1 MKKLISSLLVFV
13 FMMTIAIVPVPSASV
28 DDAEIG
34 ASAELAE
41 TGAISPERQKVVDY
55 MMDMATVEWKCGK
68 KFQCGNWDIFYANQ
82 TYYGIPYDQA
92 AIWNTTGD
100 CVDMNEF
107 INLIKGGKTIN
118 GRIGR
123 SDCSSTVS
131 LAMRQVDKSVK
142 ITGTSYMYPGAN
154 GFIAVGDYSFK
165 TNTVQT
171 CLNNGKT
178 KMFNAYKLLQP
189 GDCIVHNGNYKN
201 NKGETV
207 YIGHA
212 ILIVGN
218 NPSKETVTVVHQSSG
233 NYVYNPKTKTCWSR
247 GPSDYSRGI
256 INNTL
261 PRNSSW
267 GVNCEIKYSALFS
280 DYYIPLTCKVLTKS
294 SPSTVT
300 KPSAPSSVTF
310 KSTSLGK
317 GDTLVASWGKVPGA
331 NKYNVKVF
339 CNGKQK
345 DSKSITGT
353 SYSYKANDE
362 GTYYV
367 TVSASNSAG
376 TSSEKKSGNATVY
389 PNYTV
394 KWVDFDGSVIK
405 TQTVKYGG
413 NGTNPPANP
422 VREGYTF
429 QGWDKTANSIKANT
443 TITATYKINTYSV
456 TFVDYNGGTIGSVQ
470 RVDYGKSATAP
481 ENVPVQAGYK
491 FIGWNT
497 EDYKSVTKSMTV
509 SAVYEWEN
517 TDLPIG
523 MNITSAKR
531 NEEGTGYVVTVDLNN
546 FPNDFT
552 KGKIV
557 VALKT
562 DAGKMVAS
570 ETRTISLPEGN
581 HCTEKITVLYS
592 GLVKN
597 VEVSMVG
604 VVDDETTG
612 TPKAK
617 TVKSAVDIGNEWS
630 DWSPNQPAE
639 GLMSESRTEY
649 RYKDSKTIRATTK
662 PATPAGFTFV
672 NSALIANDYTGWSAW
687 SAYSTKKQTTS
698 ALKEQGTTKGYRY
711 YAFVCSN
718 CGQRD
723 PYSGKCS
730 KCGKTGTLSW
740 NEMYYEK
747 IGSSVTSGAGSW
759 DSTRGYCTINGKRWT
774 YEKPGCSNGA
784 GGTGQPTT
792 TMYRY
797 RTRQQYS
804 NYNYIQTNFSNWQV
818 DPVTASS
825 TRQVE
830 TRTTYRFKSNNIEI
844 PCYNYK
850 RYKYTNLNTG
860 KAVYTYSSAYPDSMD
875 YPGEW
880 EYNTSFTE
888 LNLVSTI
895 DDGIGL
901 YNGYG
906 EDSWYKADV
915 NAEGGSTIYETVKSL
930 EDGEGIQRHL
940 EGTLENAPNKVVT
953 LLVYKGQNTDPTAN
967 QIEYIGQT
975 TTDETGFYSFD
986 YITKEE
992 PSVTTGDFVIT
1003 IGAEGSTYYQ
1013 TVGKIEAPKPVY
1025 SVEFFLP
1032 DGTHVGTSNVVAGG
1046 AAEAP
1051 EAPEIEGYEFIG
1063 WDTALK
1069 NIQENTVVEAVYREK
1084 TCVVVFVDWD
1094 ESFVSMKELPYG
1106 SELTSDVIPEQE
1118 AKMFEYWSL
1127 ADDTPAQIVTD
1138 NMIVTAK
1145 YKDAVYVVTFFDAD
1159 GNVLSEQE
1167 LGYGEEALAPVGCE
1181 ASSPKMTFARWD
1193 SEGEEQ
1199 YVTRSMAIHP
1209 EFEYVEDSAVPKFTI
1224 ESGTY
1229 SDPQTVGLY
1238 SLSANTSI
1246 YYLVNDNNTPIDEA
1260 VSFTD
1265 EDFIEYESPIEVTD
1279 NSVIYAYAVSPEK
1292 NRSELVTVS
1301 LSIGEEQPT
1310 EPSTEPP
1317 TVVPTNPTEG
1327 ETIIL
1332 GDVDGDGVVTIID
1345 ATYIQRKLASIPIL
1359 FELNETVAD
1368 TDEDGS
1374 VTIIDATYIQRWLA
1388 NLPSNDNIGKPI

>member
-1 MKKLISSLLVFV
+1 MKKCLSIVLIVVLLFSSL
-13 FMMTIAIVPVPSASV
+13 TILAHAETV
-28 DDAEIG
+28 D
-34 ASAELAE
+34 LAE
-41 TGAISPERQKVVDY
+41 SNAISTERQKVVDY
-55 MMDMATVEWKCGK
+55 MMSMATIKWKCGK
-68 KFQCGNWDIFYANQ
+68 YFCTVHDEYYEGN
-82 TYYGIPYDQA
+82 TYYGIPYSWYA
-92 AIWNTTGD
+92 AKYDVITLERFKD
-100 CVDMNEF
+100 
-107 INLIKGGKTIN
+107 LIKDGKTID
-118 GRIGR
+118 GCIGR
-123 SDCSSTVS
+123 NDCSSTVS
-131 LAMRQVDKSVK
+131 LSMRQVDKTVYGQSC
-142 ITGTSYMYPGAN
+142 TPDMRPGVN
-154 GFIAVGDYSFK
+154 GFVKVGSYEWVNTSGHQTDK
-165 TNTVQT
+165 TAT
-171 CLNNGKT
+171 CKKNGRDV
-178 KMFNAYKLLQP
+178 MFAAYAQMLP
-189 GDCIVHNGNYKN
+189 GDALCID
-201 NKGETV
+201 
-207 YIGHA
+207 GHA
-212 ILIVGN
+212 MMIMSN
-218 NPSKETVTVVHQSSG
+218 
-233 NYVYNPKTKTCWSR
+233 NPKTQTVTITHQSHKNFKYDPKTNKTTR
-247 GPSDYSRGI
+247 LADRANGY
-256 INNTL
+256 

-267 GVNCEIKYSALFS
+267 GINESLEYKDLFNS
-280 DYYIPLTCKVLTKS
+280 YCVPLTCSVLAKS

-300 KPSAPSSVTF
+300 KPSAPSSVSF

-317 GDTLVASWGKVPGA
+317 GDTLVASWGKVSGA
-331 NKYNVKVF
+331 TKYNVKVF
-339 CNGKQK
+339 YNGKQK
-345 DSKSITGT
+345 ESKSITGT

-394 KWVDFDGSVIK
+394 KWVDYDGSVIK

-429 QGWDKTANSIKANT
+429 QNWQGSANNIKANT

-456 TFVDYNGGTIGSVQ
+456 TFVDYNGSTIGSVQ

-570 ETRTISLPEGN
+570 ETRTISLPEN
-581 HCTEKITVLYS
+581 NNCTERITVLYS

-687 SAYSTKKQTTS
+687 SAYSTKKETTS

-711 YAFVCSN
+711 YAFVCSS

-747 IGSSVTSGAGSW
+747 IGSAVTSGAGSW

-804 NYNYIQTNFSNWQV
+804 NYNYIQTNFSNWQT
-818 DPVTASS
+818 DPVSASS

-850 RYKYTNLNTG
+850 RYKYTNLSTG
-860 KAVYTYSSAYPDSMD
+860 KAVFTYSSAYPDSMD

-915 NAEGGSTIYETVKSL
+915 NAEGTSTVYETVKSL
-930 EDGEGIQRHL
+930 EDGEGVQRHL

-967 QIEYIGQT
+967 QIEFIGQT

-1003 IGAEGSTYYQ
+1003 VGAEGSTNYQ

-1051 EAPEIEGYEFIG
+1051 EAPAIEGYEFIG

-1084 TCVVVFVDWD
+1084 TCVVVFVEWD
-1094 ESFVSMKELPYG
+1094 ESFVSLKELPYG

-1181 ASSPKMTFARWD
+1181 APSPKMTFARWD
-1193 SEGEEQ
+1193 SEGEEE

-1209 EFEYVEDSAVPKFTI
+1209 EFKYVEDSDCPRFTI
-1224 ESGTY
+1224 ETGYYAES
-1229 SDPQTVGLY
+1229 QTVGIY
-1238 SLSANTSI
+1238 SLAANTKI
-1246 YYLVNDNNTPIDEA
+1246 YYLVMENNPSIEGIGYL
-1260 VSFTD
+1260 S
-1265 EDFIEYESPIEVTD
+1265 EDLLIEYEAPIKVDE
-1279 NSVIYAYAVSPEK
+1279 SSIICAYAISPDK
-1292 NRSELVTVS
+1292 NRSEIVAVS
-1301 LSIGEEQPT
+1301 LYIGEEQPT
-1310 EPSTEPP
+1310 EPSTEEPTLAPTEPP
-1317 TVVPTNPTEG
+1317 TVVSTDSTEA

-1332 GDVDGDGVVTIID
+1332 GDVDGDGVVSIIDATTIQKVRASIPVNSFNEIAADVDGDGIVSVID
-1345 ATYIQRKLASIPIL
+1345 ATYIQK
-1359 FELNETVAD
+1359 
-1368 TDEDGS
+1368 
-1374 VTIIDATYIQRWLA
+1374 WLA
-1388 NLPSNDNIGKPI
+1388 HIEISYDIGTLVV

>member
-1 MKKLISSLLVFV
+1 MKKIISSLLVFV
-13 FMMTIAIVPVPSASV
+13 FLLTIAIVPVPSASL
-28 DDAEIG
+28 DDVEIG
-34 ASAELAE
+34 ASTELAE

-55 MMDMATVEWKCGK
+55 MFSMATIKWT
-68 KFQCGNWDIFYANQ
+68 CGNNFMGYWNGQICDRYLKGHV
-82 TYYGIPYDQA
+82 YYGIPYSIDGA
-92 AIWNTTGD
+92 STISYET
-100 CVDMNEF
+100 F
-107 INLIKGGKTIN
+107 SKKISGGKTIDN
-118 GRIGR
+118 WLGRN
-123 SDCSSTVS
+123 DCSYAVGQS
-131 LAMRQVDKSVK
+131 MRQVDSSVS
-142 ITGTSYMYPGAN
+142 TGGTYYMYPGSN
-154 GFIAVGDYSFK
+154 GYIAVGSYSYSTDK
-165 TNTVQT
+165 ATT
-171 CLNNGKT
+171 CRKNGQST
-178 KMFNAYKLLQP
+178 MYEAYKKLLP
-189 GDCIVHNGNYKN
+189 GDCV
-201 NKGETV
+201 V
-207 YIGHA
+207 RDGHTM
-212 ILIVGN
+212 LIAEN
-218 NPSKETVTVVHQSSG
+218 NPNGKYVNVIHQSSSD
-233 NYVYNPKTKTCWSR
+233 YVYNPSTKSTTFSTAPR
-247 GPSDYSRGI
+247 YQS
-256 INNTL
+256 

-267 GVNCEIKYSALFS
+267 GIYQRKEYSELFS
-280 DYYIPLTCKVLTKS
+280 SGYIPLTCKVLAKS

-317 GDTLVASWGKVPGA
+317 GDTLVASWGKVSGA

-345 DSKSITGT
+345 ESKSITGT

-394 KWVDFDGSVIK
+394 KWVDYDSSVIK

-429 QGWDKTANSIKANT
+429 QGWDKTANNIKANT

-456 TFVDYNGGTIGSVQ
+456 TFVDYNGSTIGSVQ

-481 ENVPVQAGYK
+481 EDVPVQAGYK

-497 EDYKSVTKSMTV
+497 EDYKSVTKSLTV

-672 NSALIANDYTGWSAW
+672 NSSLIANDYTGWSAW

-698 ALKEQGTTKGYRY
+698 ALKEQGTAKGYRY
-711 YAFVCSN
+711 YAFVCSS

-747 IGSSVTSGAGSW
+747 IGSAVTSGAGSW

-804 NYNYIQTNFSNWQV
+804 NYNYIQTNFSNWQT
-818 DPVTASS
+818 DPVTVSG

-888 LNLVSTI
+888 LSLVSTV
-895 DDGIGL
+895 DEGIGL

-915 NAEGGSTIYETVKSL
+915 NAEGSSTVYETVKSL
-930 EDGEGIQRHL
+930 EDGEGVQRHL
-940 EGTLENAPNKVVT
+940 DGSLENAPNKVVT
-953 LLVYKGQNTDPTAN
+953 LLIYKGQNSDPTAS

-1003 IGAEGSTYYQ
+1003 IGAEGSTNYQ
-1013 TVGKIEAPKPVY
+1013 TIGKIEAPKPIY

-1046 AAEAP
+1046 TAEAP
-1051 EAPEIEGYEFIG
+1051 EAPAIEGYEFIG

-1145 YKDAVYVVTFFDAD
+1145 YKDAVYVVTFFDSD

-1181 ASSPKMTFARWD
+1181 APSPKMTFARWD
-1193 SEGEEQ
+1193 SDGEELF
-1199 YVTRSMAIHP
+1199 VTRSMAIKP
-1209 EFEYVEDSAVPKFTI
+1209 EFKFVDDSTPPRFTQATGSYS
-1224 ESGTY
+1224 ES
-1229 SDPQTVGLY
+1229 QIVGLY
-1238 SLSANTSI
+1238 SLEANTTL
-1246 YYLVNDNNTPIDEA
+1246 YYTVQQAGYENHYLGEEIFEL
-1260 VSFTD
+1260 
-1265 EDFIEYESPIEVTD
+1265 YESPIEINTS
-1279 NSVIYAYAVSPEK
+1279 SVIYAYAESPEK
-1292 NRSELVTVS
+1292 NRSEIVAIS
-1301 LSIGEEQPT
+1301 LYIGEEAPT
-1310 EPSTEPP
+1310 EPSTEEPTLAPTEPP
-1317 TVVPTNPTEG
+1317 TVIPTDPTEG
-1327 ETIIL
+1327 EGLVL
-1332 GDVDGDGVVTIID
+1332 GDTDGDGEVTIID
-1345 ATYIQRKLASIPIL
+1345 ATCIQRHLA
-1359 FELNETVAD
+1359 ELPTFAFNEKAAD
-1368 TDEDGS
+1368 SDEDGE
-1374 VTIIDATYIQRWLA
+1374 VTIIDATCIQRHLA
-1388 NLPSNDNIGKPI
+1388 ELPTNEKIGKPIKTA